1 MFAKYLYKVTYY
13 TKISGVFYSVF
24 SVFAIFGNLLV
35 VIVTVRVSQLH
46 TTSNILIG
54 LLCFI
59 DLLYAV
65 CHGVWVAVASLLLYW
80 PWPGGGDGA
89 LCKTSSYASVLWTG
103 ILFMMLAAIS
113 IDKLVAI
120 VYPLKYRKLMKRRV
134 VGLMFSV
141 SVLTPVLLIT
151 TPLGILDMQGNLSHK
166 FYVAYGQCTL
176 FFKMNDSTEFVEV
189 HEFPIIL
196 IPYTMWSLTQVVP
209 LVTIIACYSKIFYE
223 VRKQVRNT
231 RRNSMRGPT
240 GKGVL
245 KSYKAVT
252 TIFLIIVTFV
262 ITWFPEFLI
271 DIFIMLHVI
280 EPKNESPLTFAVSV
294 VTRWLYYLSPT
305 LDPYIYALRH
315 KRLQSAIKQTFCI
328 PRYQGEYVYSN
339 SDVVSRAIKR
349 ISSAV
354 QQSINSERIQ
364 RHSTKILDSVSGSV
378 TSLGSLLST
387 HIQSHVD
394 LIIDTASTATPKLL
408 RRRPASAP
416 IAIELDTYHPLSS
429 SHLQQSRPRS
439 WMTAKMG
446 RKVSVVQE
454 MDSPTRSEPSR
465 PTTHNSDR
473 DDLRISQSTSDL
485 PERSESSNSLL
496 DSSSSLSPFLCK
508 LFDKRDDEPVKAEVF
523 KQSVRS
529 VMSDVEMSC
538 LDNGLGQVTD

>member
-1 MFAKYLYKVTYY
+1 
-13 TKISGVFYSVF
+13 
-24 SVFAIFGNLLV
+24 
-35 VIVTVRVSQLH
+35 
-46 TTSNILIG
+46 
-54 LLCFI
+54 
-59 DLLYAV
+59 
-65 CHGVWVAVASLLLYW
+65 
-80 PWPGGGDGA
+80 
-89 LCKTSSYASVLWTG
+89 
-103 ILFMMLAAIS
+103 MMLAAIS

-120 VYPLKYRKLMKRRV
+120 VYPLNYRKLMKRRV

-176 FFKMNDSTEFVEV
+176 FFKMNESTEFVEV

-196 IPYTMWSLTQVVP
+196 IPYIMWSLTQIVP

-223 VRKQVRNT
+223 VRKQVRNA
-231 RRNSMRGPT
+231 RRNSIRGPT

-262 ITWFPEFLI
+262 VTWFPEFLI
-271 DIFIMLHVI
+271 DVFIMLHII
-280 EPKNESPLTFAVSV
+280 EPKNESSLTFAVSV

-339 SDVVSRAIKR
+339 SDVVSRAMKR

-394 LIIDTASTATPKLL
+394 LIIDTASAATPKLL

-416 IAIELDTYHPLSS
+416 IAMELDNYLPLSAS
-429 SHLQQSRPRS
+429 QLQQSRPRS

-454 MDSPTRSEPSR
+454 MESPTRSEPSR

-473 DDLRISQSTSDL
+473 SEVRVSQSTSDL
-485 PERSESSNSLL
+485 VEQSESTDSLL
-496 DSSSSLSPFLCK
+496 NSSSSASPFLCK
-508 LFDKRDDEPVKAEVF
+508 LCDKSDNGLVETENKIF
-523 KQSVRS
+523 KQNGND
-529 VMSDVEMSC
+529 VMAHIGMSS
-538 LDNGLGQVTD
+538 LEDGLGQVTD

>member
-1 MFAKYLYKVTYY
+1 MFLLYKVTYKI
-13 TKISGVFYSVF
+13 TISGVFYSVF
-24 SVFAIFGNLLV
+24 SVFAILGNLLV

-271 DIFIMLHVI
+271 DIFIMLHII

-473 DDLRISQSTSDL
+473 DELRISQSTSDL

-496 DSSSSLSPFLCK
+496 DSSSSSSPFLCR
-508 LFDKRDDEPVKAEVF
+508 LFDKRDDEPVTAEVF
-523 KQSVRS
+523 KQSVRN
-529 VMSDVEMSC
+529 VMSDVEMSS
-538 LDNGLGQVTD
+538 LDNGLGQVAD

>member
-1 MFAKYLYKVTYY
+1 MFVEHLYQVTY
-13 TKISGVFYSVF
+13 KISISGVFYSVF

-271 DIFIMLHVI
+271 DIFIMLHII

-473 DDLRISQSTSDL
+473 DELRISQSTSDL

-496 DSSSSLSPFLCK
+496 DSSSSSSPFLCK
-508 LFDKRDDEPVKAEVF
+508 LFDKGDDEPVTAEVF
-523 KQSVRS
+523 KQSVRN
-529 VMSDVEMSC
+529 VMSDVEMSS
-538 LDNGLGQVTD
+538 LDNGLGQVAD